1 MAEDSAKASALW
13 RRLPWGKAIKFILVT
28 VLFGW
33 FYGWASPHCFPEKQ
47 RVGFCWGMLHGALM
61 PMALPTLVMDKDVE
75 IFDSNNDGRFY
86 KIGYIVGINLC
97 GLIFFGSIFWNPAKK
112 TFVQVEDNSSSADV
126 KELKEE

>member
-1 MAEDSAKASALW
+1 
-13 RRLPWGKAIKFILVT
+13 
-28 VLFGW
+28 
-33 FYGWASPHCFPEKQ
+33 
-47 RVGFCWGMLHGALM
+47 MLHGALM